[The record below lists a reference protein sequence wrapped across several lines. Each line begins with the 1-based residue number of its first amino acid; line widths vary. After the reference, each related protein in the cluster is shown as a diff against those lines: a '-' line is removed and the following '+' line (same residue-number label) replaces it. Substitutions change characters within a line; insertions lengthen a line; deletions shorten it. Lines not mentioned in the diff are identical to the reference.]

1 MSSIEKIL
9 SEVNNLPTLPTVYT
23 TISEAIQDS
32 RTSTESLAKIISTDQ
47 ASSFK
52 ILKIVNSPFYG
63 FRGKIDTISQA
74 ILYLGFNEVR
84 NIIFALSVISAFSK
98 DKSLKHFK
106 PVDFWAHS
114 IAVGIATR
122 MIGVSL
128 GEKNIE
134 NYFLGGIF
142 HDIGKLIFLEYAAAD
157 YAKALDIVE
166 RNNCRI
172 KDAEVE
178 IFGIDHARAGQLLAD
193 KWKLPQT
200 IQNVVYYHHSGMVKT
215 ESNHLIA
222 AVHVADIV
230 ARILELG
237 HAGDNLIP
245 EPNVNVWETLKLQNG
260 FLPSLKRKLIEDFD
274 HTVRLM
280 LVD

>member
-1 MSSIEKIL
+1 MSTIEKIL
-9 SEVNNLPTLPTVYT
+9 SEVHNLPTLPTVYT
-23 TISEAIQDS
+23 TISEAIQDPK
-32 RTSTESLAKIISTDQ
+32 TSTESLAKIISTDQ

-84 NIIFALSVISAFSK
+84 NIIFALSVINAFSK
-98 DKSLKHFK
+98 EKSLRHFK

-122 MIGVSL
+122 MIGVAV

-142 HDIGKLIFLEYAAAD
+142 HDIGKLIFLEYASQD
-157 YAKALDIVE
+157 YAKALDIAE
-166 RNNCRI
+166 SKGCRI
-172 KDAEVE
+172 KDAELE
-178 IFGIDHARAGQLLAD
+178 IFGIDHSRAGQMLAD

-200 IQNVVYYHHSGMVKT
+200 IQNVVYYHHSGQVKSGDNT
-215 ESNHLIA
+215 LVA
-222 AVHVADIV
+222 AVHLGDII
-230 ARILELG
+230 ARILDLG
-237 HAGDNLIP
+237 HAGDDLIP
-245 EPNVNVWETLKLQNG
+245 EPNIKIWDALKFQVG
-260 FLPSLKRKLIEDFD
+260 FLPSLKKKLIEDFD